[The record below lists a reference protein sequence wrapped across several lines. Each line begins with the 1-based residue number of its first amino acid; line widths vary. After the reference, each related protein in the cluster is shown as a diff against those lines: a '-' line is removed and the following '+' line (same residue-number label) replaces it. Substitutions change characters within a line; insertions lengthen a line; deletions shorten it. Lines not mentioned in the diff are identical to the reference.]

1 MKVRRACM
9 REQIRHELL
18 RRIVEGRY
26 RPGDRLVEL
35 QVAREFNTSQAP
47 VREALRELEALRLV
61 ETQTYR
67 GTRVRAISERE
78 LHEASLV
85 RGVLEEAAAVRGA
98 EAIKGRV
105 AELRAEAEAIV
116 RASAEGN
123 FEAYARH
130 NMTFHR
136 LIVEA
141 AGNEVMLR
149 TWDSLMLEARTLIH
163 LNTIE
168 LDLDAVAATHR
179 PIVDAFARGDGVL
192 AGRLLREHA
201 ESVHQ
206 GAAAAEKLARSG
218 GTERTNGPTG
228 NGSPAT

>member
-1 MKVRRACM
+1 M

-18 RRIVEGRY
+18 RRIVDGRY

-85 RGVLEEAAAVRGA
+85 RGVLEESAAVRGA
-98 EAIKGRV
+98 DVIKGRV
-105 AELRAEAEAIV
+105 AELRAEADAIE
-116 RASAEGN
+116 RAASEGN

-163 LNTIE
+163 LNTIP
-168 LDLDAVAATHR
+168 LDLDAVAASHH
-179 PIVDAFARGDGVL
+179 PIVDAFASGDGVL

-206 GAAAAEKLARSG
+206 DAAEDERRARLKTTVASV
-218 GTERTNGPTG
+218 PAG
-228 NGSPAT
+228 NGLTPS